1 MTRDSDRIRM
11 PQELTVNSC
20 RSDVALVRELHC
32 RLVTAEP
39 LAITYFTE
47 GERNIYLQTG
57 GAAMLPVDPL
67 VQSLH
72 SEFLGETLTMF
83 HPHTY
88 FLLLW
93 SLHKQRHVHS
103 TQVKSRGVDRT
114 SEQRTPSYL
123 FQKVE
128 QDHNTAMLETKI
140 TIADDRLIF
149 TFYCKPMHTDQY
161 LQYESHQLR
170 GLKLEVICKTDGP
183 DSPKAPRLMGA
194 PRMLCRLPKAPKFY
208 LSMAPHLPSVSGRT
222 SMYSVPDP
230 HLFTRPEFVS
240 R

>member
-1 MTRDSDRIRM
+1 M
-11 PQELTVNSC
+11 PQELTVNSF
-20 RSDVALVRELHC
+20 RSDVELVRELHC

-57 GAAMLPVDPL
+57 GAAMLPDDPL

-72 SEFLGETLTMF
+72 SEFLGKTLTMC
-83 HPHTY
+83 HPSTHTLTSCYCGHYKNNAMSIVHRDKVKESIEHLSSEHPDIY
-88 FLLLW
+88 F
-93 SLHKQRHVHS
+93 
-103 TQVKSRGVDRT
+103 T
-114 SEQRTPSYL
+114 
-123 FQKVE
+123 QKVE

-140 TIADDRLIF
+140 TIADDMLIF
-149 TFYCKPMHTDQY
+149 TFYCKPTHTDQY

-208 LSMAPHLPSVSGRT
+208 LSMAPHLPSVSGWT